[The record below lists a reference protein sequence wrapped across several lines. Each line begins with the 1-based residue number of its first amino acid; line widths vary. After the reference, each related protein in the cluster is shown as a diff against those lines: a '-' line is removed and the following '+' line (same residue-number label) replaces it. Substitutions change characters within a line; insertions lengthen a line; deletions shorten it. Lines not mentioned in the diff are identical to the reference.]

1 MVTLT
6 NPINAQNIVDRFADY
21 VVATANANIVWDSA
35 NKPFPEA
42 VTSDFSASAGKAI
55 GISGGSLT
63 YPDGGIITKAT
74 IYNTLIT
81 ETARYTSIRKIRA
94 RLIIGTGSGNKT
106 REAYTG
112 FDQTAVAHMSG
123 TGYESAIT
131 GLPALAATP
140 SVSNLQT
147 FFTNLQTKYTTERND
162 TQTYSKTVCHSSC
175 HSSCHNSR
183 GRR

>member
-1 MVTLT
+1 MATLT

-21 VVATANANIVWDSA
+21 VVATANASIVWTSA

-42 VTSDFSASAGKAI
+42 DAAAFSAGAGKAI
-55 GISGGSLT
+55 SIGGGDITPASGV
-63 YPDGGIITKAT
+63 ITKAN

-94 RLIIGTGSGNKT
+94 RLLIGTGPGNRT
-106 REAYTG
+106 RAAGTG
-112 FDQTAVAHMSG
+112 FDQVQVAHMSG
-123 TGYESAIT
+123 DFYESTIS
-131 GLPALAATP
+131 GIPALAATP
-140 SVSNLQT
+140 SVSDLQT
-147 FFTNLQTKYTTERND
+147 FFTNLQTKYTDARN
-162 TQTYSKTVCHSSC
+162 TAENYTVTVCHSSC